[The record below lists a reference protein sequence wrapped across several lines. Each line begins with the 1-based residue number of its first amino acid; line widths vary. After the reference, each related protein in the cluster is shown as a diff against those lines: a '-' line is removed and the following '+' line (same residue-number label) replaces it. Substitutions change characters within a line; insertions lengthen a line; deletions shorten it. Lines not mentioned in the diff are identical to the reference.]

1 MEYGFLSLVPP
12 LLTIALAL
20 VTKNVFVSLFIGIMT
35 GSFVLNAFSP
45 LVSFNAGIYSIL
57 DNMTQGNTLIIGS
70 CLIVGAVIHLMEKSG
85 GIEGFVNVVVKNKGY
100 IKSKRGANL
109 FTWLLGL
116 AVFTSGSLSCMVTG
130 AVSRPVNDALKVPH
144 EKAAFLV
151 HTTSTPW
158 CVLFPFSGWLA
169 SMAGY
174 LVSGGVPEAESVGV
188 LFQSIGLNFYCIMAI
203 ALCLVVSLTQKD
215 FGPMAAA
222 EKRAAETGLLDDPAH
237 GSKEEVEAATSG
249 AKPRAC
255 NLLVPI
261 AVLIC
266 VMFAA
271 LLITGNGN
279 IMNGAGLKALI
290 WAVVIALLT
299 IMVMTVAQK
308 VFTVNEVIDEMF
320 KGMSHMLPIAFILLF
335 GFTMGSVVK
344 ALDTGTYLSHLFQQ
358 FLTPALL
365 PALTFLIAV
374 LLSFATGTS
383 MGTMAIM
390 AVIALP
396 MAFDMGI
403 SIPLVAGAMF
413 GGSIF
418 GDHCSP
424 ISDTTIMASAGAQC
438 NHVNHVSTQLPY
450 AIVCAGVSFLAYLA
464 AGFIRN
470 VYISLAVAAIF
481 MALTLFI
488 IKLVQNKKAPAPVEA
503 K

>member
-1 MEYGFLSLVPP
+1 MEYGFMSLVPP
-12 LLTIALAL
+12 LLTIILAL

-45 LVSFNAGIYSIL
+45 LVSFNAGIYAII
-57 DNMTQGNTLIIGS
+57 DNMSQGNTLIIGS

-85 GIEGFVNVVVKNKGY
+85 GIEGFVNVVVKNKGL
-100 IKSKRGANL
+100 IKTKRGANL

-174 LVSGGVPEAESVGV
+174 LVSGGVSEAESVTV

-203 ALCLVVSLTQKD
+203 ALCLVLALTQKD

-237 GSKEEVEAATSG
+237 GPKEEEVAAATSG

-255 NLLVPI
+255 NLLAPI
-261 AVLIC
+261 GVLIV
-266 VMFAA
+266 VMFAT

-279 IMNGAGLKALI
+279 IMNGAGLQALI
-290 WAVVIALLT
+290 WAVVASLLT
-299 IMVMTVAQK
+299 IMIMTVVQK
-308 VFTVNEVIDEMF
+308 VFTVDQVIDEMF

-335 GFTMGSVVK
+335 GFTMGTVVK
-344 ALDTGTYLSHLFQQ
+344 ALDTGSYLSSLFQQ

-374 LLSFATGTS
+374 MLSFATGTS

-424 ISDTTIMASAGAQC
+424 ISDTTIMTCATTGC
-438 NHVNHVSTQLPY
+438 DIIDHVKTQAPY
-450 AIVCAGVSFLAYLA
+450 CVAMAVVSFVLYVVL
-464 AGFIRN
+464 GF
-470 VYISLAVAAIF
+470 V
-481 MALTLFI
+481 M
-488 IKLVQNKKAPAPVEA
+488 
-503 K
+503 

>member
-12 LLTIALAL
+12 LLTIILAL
-20 VTKNVFVSLFIGIMT
+20 TTKNVFVSLFIGIMT
-35 GSFVLNAFSP
+35 GSFVLNAFAP
-45 LVSFNAGIYSIL
+45 LASINAGIYAIVDS
-57 DNMTQGNTLIIGS
+57 MSQGNTIIIAS
-70 CLIVGAVIHLMEKSG
+70 CLFVGAVIHLMERSG

-100 IKSKRGANL
+100 IKTKRGANL
-109 FTWLLGL
+109 FTWILGL
-116 AVFTSGSLSCMVTG
+116 AIFTSGSLSCMVTG

-144 EKAAFLV
+144 EKSAFLV

-174 LVSGGVPEAESVGV
+174 LVSGGVAEAESVSV
-188 LFQSIGLNFYCIMAI
+188 LFQSIGFNFYCIMAI
-203 ALCLVVSLTQKD
+203 LLCLVLALTQKD
-215 FGPMAAA
+215 IGPMAAA

-237 GSKEEVEAATSG
+237 AAKEEVEAAVSG

-261 AVLIC
+261 GMLIV
-266 VMFAA
+266 VMFAT
-271 LLITGNGN
+271 LLITGGGN
-279 IMNGAGLKALI
+279 IMNGAGMQALI
-290 WAVVIALLT
+290 WAVVASLLT

-308 VFTVNEVIDEMF
+308 VFTVEEVINEMF
-320 KGMSHMLPIAFILLF
+320 KGMGHMLPIAFILLF

-344 ALDTGTYLSHLFQQ
+344 QLDTGSYLSSLFQQ

-396 MAFDMGI
+396 MAIDMGI

-418 GDHCSP
+418 GDHTSP
-424 ISDTTIMASAGAQC
+424 ISDTTIMTCSTTGC
-438 NHVNHVSTQLPY
+438 DIIDHVKTQFPY
-450 AIVCAGVSFLAYLA
+450 CAGMAVVSFVLYVIF
-464 AGFIRN
+464 GF
-470 VYISLAVAAIF
+470 V
-481 MALTLFI
+481 M
-488 IKLVQNKKAPAPVEA
+488 
-503 K
+503 

>member
-12 LLTIALAL
+12 LLTIILAL

-45 LVSFNAGIYSIL
+45 LVSFNAGIYSII
-57 DNMTQGNTLIIGS
+57 DNMSQGNTLIIGS

-174 LVSGGVPEAESVGV
+174 LVSGGVPEAESVSV

-203 ALCLVVSLTQKD
+203 LLCLFVSLTQKD
-215 FGPMAAA
+215 FGPMVAA

-237 GSKEEVEAATSG
+237 TAKEEVTSATSG

-255 NLLVPI
+255 NLLAPI
-261 AVLIC
+261 GVLIV
-266 VMFAA
+266 VMFAT
-271 LLITGNGN
+271 LLVTGGGN
-279 IMNGAGLKALI
+279 IMKGAGLQALI
-290 WAVVIALLT
+290 WAVVASLLT
-299 IMVMTVAQK
+299 IMIMTVAQK
-308 VFTVNEVIDEMF
+308 VFTMEQVISEMF
-320 KGMSHMLPIAFILLF
+320 KGMGHMLPIAFILLF
-335 GFTMGSVVK
+335 GFTMGTVVK
-344 ALDTGTYLSHLFQQ
+344 ALDTGSYLSSLFQQ
-358 FLTPALL
+358 FLTPGLL

-418 GDHCSP
+418 GDHTSP
-424 ISDTTIMASAGAQC
+424 ISDTTIMTCATTGC
-438 NHVNHVSTQLPY
+438 DIIDHVKTQAPY
-450 AIVCAGVSFLAYLA
+450 CAAMAVISFVMYIIF
-464 AGFIRN
+464 GF
-470 VYISLAVAAIF
+470 V
-481 MALTLFI
+481 M
-488 IKLVQNKKAPAPVEA
+488 
-503 K
+503 

>member
-1 MEYGFLSLVPP
+1 MEYGFLSLIPP

-20 VTKNVFVSLFIGIMT
+20 ITKNVFVSLFIGIMT

-45 LVSFNAGIYSIL
+45 LVSFNAGIYSIV
-57 DNMTQGNTLIIGS
+57 DSMSQGNTIIIGS
-70 CLIVGAVIHLMEKSG
+70 CLIVGSVIHLMEKSG

-100 IKSKRGANL
+100 IKSKRGANI

-144 EKAAFLV
+144 EKSAFLV

-169 SMAGY
+169 SMVGY
-174 LVSGGVPEAESVGV
+174 LVSGGVAEGEAVSV

-203 ALCLVVSLTQKD
+203 LLCLVLALTQKD

-222 EKRAAETGLLDDPAH
+222 EKRAAETGLLDDPSH
-237 GSKEEVEAATSG
+237 GTAEEVEAKTSG

-255 NLLVPI
+255 NLLAPI
-261 AVLIC
+261 GVLIV

-279 IMNGAGLKALI
+279 IMNGAGMQALI
-290 WAVVIALLT
+290 WAVVAALLT
-299 IMVMTVAQK
+299 IMIMTVVQK
-308 VFTVNEVIDEMF
+308 VFTVEQVISEMF

-344 ALDTGTYLSHLFQQ
+344 SLDTGTYLSHLFQKM
-358 FLTPALL
+358 LSPALL

-390 AVIALP
+390 SVISLP
-396 MAFDMGI
+396 MAFDMGA

-418 GDHCSP
+418 GDHASP
-424 ISDTTIMASAGAQC
+424 ISDTTIMTCATTGC
-438 NHVNHVSTQLPY
+438 DIIDHVKTQMPY
-450 AIVCAGVSFLAYLA
+450 CTV
-464 AGFIRN
+464 
-470 VYISLAVAAIF
+470 LAVISF
-481 MALTLFI
+481 VLYVVLGFVM
-488 IKLVQNKKAPAPVEA
+488 
-503 K
+503 

>member
-1 MEYGFLSLVPP
+1 MEYGFLSLIPP

-20 VTKNVFVSLFIGIMT
+20 ITKNVFVSLFIGIMT
-35 GSFVLNAFSP
+35 GSLVLTGFAPLAAFNDGLYAIVGS
-45 LVSFNAGIYSIL
+45 
-57 DNMTQGNTLIIGS
+57 MTQGNTIIIGS

-100 IKSKRGANL
+100 IKSKRGANI

-169 SMAGY
+169 SMVGY
-174 LVSGGVPEAESVGV
+174 LVSGGVAEGEAVSV
-188 LFQSIGLNFYCIMAI
+188 LFQSIGLNFYCILAI
-203 ALCLVVSLTQKD
+203 VLCFLVSVFQKD
-215 FGPMAAA
+215 FGPMAKA
-222 EKRAAETGLLDDPAH
+222 EKRAAETGLLDDPSH
-237 GSKEEVEAATSG
+237 GTAEEVEAKTSG

-255 NLLVPI
+255 NLLAPI
-261 AVLIC
+261 GVLIV

-279 IMNGAGLKALI
+279 IMNGAGMQALL
-290 WAVVIALLT
+290 WSVVASLLT
-299 IMVMTVAQK
+299 IMIMTVVQK
-308 VFTVNEVIDEMF
+308 VFTVEQAISEMF
-320 KGMSHMLPIAFILLF
+320 KGMGHMLSIAFILLF
-335 GFTMGSVVK
+335 GFTMGTVVK
-344 ALDTGTYLSHLFQQ
+344 SLDTGTYLSHLFQQ
-358 FLTPALL
+358 MLSPALL
-365 PALTFLIAV
+365 PALTFLISV

-390 AVIALP
+390 AVISLP
-396 MAFDMGI
+396 MAIDMGA

-418 GDHCSP
+418 GDHASP
-424 ISDTTIMASAGAQC
+424 ISDTTIMSCATTGC
-438 NHVNHVSTQLPY
+438 DIIDHVKTQMPY
-450 AIVCAGVSFLAYLA
+450 CTV
-464 AGFIRN
+464 
-470 VYISLAVAAIF
+470 LAVISF
-481 MALTLFI
+481 VLYVVLGFVM
-488 IKLVQNKKAPAPVEA
+488 
-503 K
+503 

>member
-20 VTKNVFVSLFIGIMT
+20 ITKNVFLSLFIGIMT
-35 GSFVLNAFSP
+35 GSFVLNGFAP
-45 LVSFNAGIYSIL
+45 LASINAGLYSIV
-57 DNMTQGNTLIIGS
+57 DSMSQGNTIIIAS

-85 GIEGFVNVVVKNKGY
+85 GIDGFVNVVVKNKGL

-109 FTWLLGL
+109 FTWVLGL

-144 EKAAFLV
+144 EKSAFLV

-174 LVSGGVPEAESVGV
+174 LISGGVSEAESVSM
-188 LFQSIGLNFYCIMAI
+188 LFSSLPFNFYCILAI
-203 ALCLVVSLTQKD
+203 VLTFLVSVLQKD
-215 FGPMAAA
+215 VGPMAAA
-222 EKRAAETGLLDDPAH
+222 EKRAAETGLLDDARH
-237 GSKEEVEAATSG
+237 TAKAEVEAATSSVK
-249 AKPRAC
+249 ARAC
-255 NLLVPI
+255 NLLAPI
-261 AVLIC
+261 GVLIV
-266 VMFAA
+266 VMFAT

-279 IMNGAGLKALI
+279 IMNGAGMQALL
-290 WAVVIALLT
+290 WSVVASLLT
-299 IMVMTVAQK
+299 IIIMTVVQK
-308 VFTVNEVIDEMF
+308 VFTMEQVINEMF

-335 GFTMGSVVK
+335 GFTMGTVVK
-344 ALDTGTYLSHLFQQ
+344 GLDTGSYLSSLFQQ

-390 AVIALP
+390 AVLALP

-418 GDHCSP
+418 GDHASP
-424 ISDTTIMASAGAQC
+424 ISDTTIMTCATTGC
-438 NHVNHVSTQLPY
+438 DIIDHVKTQFPY
-450 AIVCAGVSFLAYLA
+450 CAGMAALSFVLYVIF
-464 AGFIRN
+464 GF
-470 VYISLAVAAIF
+470 V
-481 MALTLFI
+481 M
-488 IKLVQNKKAPAPVEA
+488 
-503 K
+503 

>member
-1 MEYGFLSLVPP
+1 MQFGFWSLVPP

-20 VTKNVFVSLFIGIMT
+20 LTKNVFVSLLIGIFT

-45 LVSFNAGIYSIL
+45 LVSINAGIYSIAES
-57 DNMTQGNTLIIGS
+57 MSTGNTLIIAS
-70 CLIVGAVIHLMEKSG
+70 CLIIGAVIHLMEASG
-85 GIEGFVNVVVKNKGY
+85 GIDGFVNVVVKKRGI

-109 FTWLLGL
+109 FTWGLGL

-144 EKAAFLV
+144 EKSAFLV

-174 LVSGGVPEAESVGV
+174 LVSGGVSEETSVAV
-188 LFQSIGLNFYCIMAI
+188 LFQSLGFNFYCILAI
-203 ALCLVVSLTQKD
+203 VLTLVISLAQKD
-215 FGPMAAA
+215 VGPMAKA
-222 EKRAAETGLLDDPAH
+222 EKRANELGLLDDPAH
-237 GSKEEVEAATSG
+237 KKEDAEEVKAYSSV
-249 AKPRAC
+249 KPRAC

-261 AVLIC
+261 GVLIA
-266 VMFAA
+266 VVFGA
-271 LLITGNGN
+271 LLITGGGN
-279 IMNGAGLKALI
+279 ITKGAGTQALI
-290 WAVVIALLT
+290 WAVVCSLLT
-299 IMVMTVAQK
+299 IIIMTVVQK
-308 VFTVNEVIDEMF
+308 VFTLDEAISEMF
-320 KGMSHMLPIAFILLF
+320 KGMGKMLPIAFILLF

-344 ALDTGTYLSHLFQQ
+344 ALDTGSYLSNLFQR
-358 FLTPALL
+358 FLSPAML

-374 LLSFATGTS
+374 LISFATGTS

-396 MAFDMGI
+396 MAMDMGT

-424 ISDTTIMASAGAQC
+424 ISDTTIMTCSTTGC
-438 NHVNHVSTQLPY
+438 DIIDHVKTQAPY
-450 AIVCAGVSFLAYLA
+450 CVALAVVSFVLYIIF
-464 AGFIRN
+464 GF
-470 VYISLAVAAIF
+470 A
-481 MALTLFI
+481 M
-488 IKLVQNKKAPAPVEA
+488 
-503 K
+503 

>member
-35 GSFVLNAFSP
+35 GSFVLNAFAP
-45 LVSFNAGIYSIL
+45 LASFNAGIYSII
-57 DNMTQGNTLIIGS
+57 DSMSQGNTLIIGS

-85 GIEGFVNVVVKNKGY
+85 GIEGFVNVVVKSKGL
-100 IKSKRGANL
+100 IKTKRGANL

-144 EKAAFLV
+144 EKAAFIV

-174 LVSGGVPEAESVGV
+174 LVSGGVNEAESVSV
-188 LFQSIGLNFYCIMAI
+188 LFQSIGFNFYCIMAI
-203 ALCLVVSLTQKD
+203 AMVLVLALTQKD

-237 GSKEEVEAATSG
+237 GKKDEVEAATSG

-261 AVLIC
+261 GVLIV
-266 VMFAA
+266 VMFAT
-271 LLITGNGN
+271 LLVTGQGN
-279 IMNGAGLKALI
+279 IMKGAGLQSLI
-290 WAVVIALLT
+290 WAVVVALLT
-299 IMVMTVAQK
+299 IMIMTVVQK
-308 VFTVNEVIDEMF
+308 VFTVEEVISEMF

-335 GFTMGSVVK
+335 GFTMGTTVK
-344 ALDTGTYLSHLFQQ
+344 ALDTGSYLSALFQQ

-418 GDHCSP
+418 GDHASP
-424 ISDTTIMASAGAQC
+424 ISDTTIMTCATTGC
-438 NHVNHVSTQLPY
+438 DIIDHVKTQFPY
-450 AIVCAGVSFLAYLA
+450 CAGLAVVSFVLYVIF
-464 AGFIRN
+464 GF
-470 VYISLAVAAIF
+470 V
-481 MALTLFI
+481 M
-488 IKLVQNKKAPAPVEA
+488 
-503 K
+503 

>member
-1 MEYGFLSLVPP
+1 MEYGFLSLIPP
-12 LLTIALAL
+12 LLTIVLAL

-35 GSFVLNAFSP
+35 GSFVLNAFNP
-45 LVSFNAGIYSIL
+45 LASINAGIYAIIDSM
-57 DNMTQGNTLIIGS
+57 DQGNTLIIGS

-85 GIEGFVNVVVKNKGY
+85 GIEGFVNVVVKNKGL

-109 FTWLLGL
+109 FTWILGL
-116 AVFTSGSLSCMVTG
+116 AIFTSGSLSCMVTG

-144 EKAAFLV
+144 EKSAFLV

-174 LVSGGVPEAESVGV
+174 LVSGGVPEAESVSV
-188 LFQSIGLNFYCIMAI
+188 LFQSIGFNFYCIMAI
-203 ALCLVVSLTQKD
+203 LLCLVVSLTQKD

-222 EKRAAETGLLDDPAH
+222 EKRAAETGALDDPRHTA
-237 GSKEEVEAATSG
+237 KEEVTAAVSG

-261 AVLIC
+261 GVLIV
-266 VMFAA
+266 VMFAT
-271 LLITGNGN
+271 LLITGGGN
-279 IMNGAGLKALI
+279 IMNGAGLQALI
-290 WAVVIALLT
+290 WAVVASLLT
-299 IMVMTVAQK
+299 IVVMTVCQK
-308 VFTVNEVIDEMF
+308 VFTLDEVINEMF
-320 KGMSHMLPIAFILLF
+320 KGMSHMLSIAFILLF
-335 GFTMGSVVK
+335 GFTMGTVVK
-344 ALDTGTYLSHLFQQ
+344 ALGTGAYLSYLFQQ

-374 LLSFATGTS
+374 MLSFATGTS

-424 ISDTTIMASAGAQC
+424 ISDTTIMTCATTGC
-438 NHVNHVSTQLPY
+438 DIIDHVKTQLPY
-450 AIVCAGVSFLAYLA
+450 CVAMAVVSFVLYVVL
-464 AGFIRN
+464 GF
-470 VYISLAVAAIF
+470 V
-481 MALTLFI
+481 M
-488 IKLVQNKKAPAPVEA
+488 
-503 K
+503 

>member
-1 MEYGFLSLVPP
+1 MEYGFMSLVPP
-12 LLTIALAL
+12 LLTIVLAL

-45 LVSFNAGIYSIL
+45 LASFNAGLYAIVDS
-57 DNMTQGNTLIIGS
+57 MSQGNTIIIGS
-70 CLIVGAVIHLMEKSG
+70 CLIVGAVIHLMERSG
-85 GIEGFVNVVVKNKGY
+85 GIDGFVEVVVKNKGY

-174 LVSGGVPEAESVGV
+174 LVSGGVSEAESVAV
-188 LFQSIGLNFYCIMAI
+188 LFQSLGFNFYCIMAI
-203 ALCLVVSLTQKD
+203 VLCFLVSVLQKD
-215 FGPMAAA
+215 VGPMAAA
-222 EKRAAETGLLDDPAH
+222 EKRAAETGLLDDPSHTA
-237 GSKEEVEAATSG
+237 KEEVEAATSG

-255 NLLVPI
+255 NLLAPI
-261 AVLIC
+261 GVLIV
-266 VMFAA
+266 VMFAT

-279 IMNGAGLKALI
+279 IMNGAGMQALL
-290 WAVVIALLT
+290 WAVVASLLT
-299 IMVMTVAQK
+299 ILIMVCVQK
-308 VFTVNEVIDEMF
+308 VFTVEEAISEMF
-320 KGMSHMLPIAFILLF
+320 KGMGHMLPIAFILLF
-335 GFTMGSVVK
+335 GFTMGTVVK
-344 ALDTGTYLSHLFQQ
+344 GLDTGTYLSHLFQQ
-358 FLTPALL
+358 MLTPALL

-424 ISDTTIMASAGAQC
+424 ISDTTIMTCATTGCDIIDHVKTQMPYCAAMAAASF
-438 NHVNHVSTQLPY
+438 VLYV
-450 AIVCAGVSFLAYLA
+450 VF
-464 AGFIRN
+464 GF
-470 VYISLAVAAIF
+470 V
-481 MALTLFI
+481 M
-488 IKLVQNKKAPAPVEA
+488 
-503 K
+503 